1 VAIHCVSPDQH
12 TDESGGS
19 DRNFAGGAWP
29 FWASAGLYL
38 TLVVLL
44 HPLYRY
50 HINPDA
56 TSYDSLAQKWANGNW
71 YEGITGHWAP
81 LLIWLLALAK
91 KLGLGQFASVTM
103 VDALGAIISL
113 AGLDRLCKL
122 LSLNELRRFIA
133 LSLASI
139 WVVAFTFDEV
149 TPDLLLCASL
159 TWYLALVVQGDYL
172 VRPSQA
178 ALLGLTAAIA
188 YLTKPYAI
196 GFIFLHLAITSIAK
210 PRSGRIDWRLCVRQG
225 AILGG
230 IVLLLAGSWVGLMSF
245 KYQHFTTG
253 SAGTMSFRIISPRW
267 SSIYVNNIGLREPPN
282 DTAVSYWEDPEVEK
296 LGLPNWSPFESLDS
310 FFYYLR
316 LIASNIGRIG
326 LWWLI
331 VSIAA
336 IPVLATVV
344 WRWLRAG
351 RPLDVAL
358 ILVAIAIYPAGY
370 ALLFISNRYLWPQ
383 ALWTIVLLASVVPLR
398 VRSAPSV
405 VLLCVS
411 FLPYPLFCLSADR
424 GQGTAEYTMGTALR
438 RHGVAGRSASTEEWH
453 RSLYVSYHA
462 GLQYCG
468 VTAGSSAPIV
478 SEELREIGIRYL
490 FVWPGSKMDMGRQ
503 LGLRQI
509 QDSDFGQ
516 LKIYAVD
523 WPGEQDATSH
533 AGLRSTQ

>member
-1 VAIHCVSPDQH
+1 
-12 TDESGGS
+12 
-19 DRNFAGGAWP
+19 
-29 FWASAGLYL
+29 L
-38 TLVVLL
+38 
-44 HPLYRY
+44 
-50 HINPDA
+50 
-56 TSYDSLAQKWANGNW
+56 
-71 YEGITGHWAP
+71 
-81 LLIWLLALAK
+81 
-91 KLGLGQFASVTM
+91 
-103 VDALGAIISL
+103 
-113 AGLDRLCKL
+113 
-122 LSLNELRRFIA
+122 
-133 LSLASI
+133 
-139 WVVAFTFDEV
+139 AFTFDEV

-159 TWYLALVVQGDYL
+159 TWYLALVIQGDYL

-178 ALLGLTAAIA
+178 ALLGLTAGLA

-196 GFIFLHLAITSIAK
+196 GFIFLHLAIASIVK
-210 PRSGRIDWRLCVRQG
+210 LGSRSINWRLCARQG

-230 IVLLLAGSWVGLMSF
+230 IVFLFAGSWVGLMSF

-282 DTAVSYWEDPEVEK
+282 DSAVSYWEDPEVEK
-296 LGLPNWSPFESLDS
+296 LGLPNWSPFDTFES

-316 LIASNIGRIG
+316 LILRNIGGIA

-331 VSIAA
+331 ISVAA

-351 RPLDVAL
+351 RPLNVAL
-358 ILVAIAIYPAGY
+358 ILLAIVIYPAGY

-398 VRSAPSV
+398 VRSVPGV
-405 VLLCVS
+405 VLLCIS

-424 GQGTAEYTMGTALR
+424 EQGVAEFTIGTALR
-438 RHGVAGRSASTEEWH
+438 RHGVTGRSASTEEWH

-468 VTAGSSAPIV
+468 VTADSSAPVV
-478 SEELREIGIRYL
+478 SQELSQIGIRYL
-490 FVWPGSKMDMGRQ
+490 FVWPGAKTDMGRQ

-509 QDSDFGQ
+509 QDADFGQ
-516 LKIYAVD
+516 LKIYAVN
-523 WPGEQDATSH
+523 WPLKRTRLATP
-533 AGLRSTQ
+533 G